1 MNRALLE
8 QGTGIALTRRE
19 EIVSDAH
26 RYYVDTLPITGMEQ
40 YGFSDTPSFDNAVL
54 DFDSRMLPEYH
65 TPRLGELRAVP
76 DIPEIQDRYMLL
88 TGIANAIERSPL
100 VPGQGGD
107 ALHDGVDE
115 IGIRRS
121 KAIFARKFF
130 DPRAHFQ
137 REQLVIDGGY

>member
-76 DIPEIQDRYMLL
+76 DIPEIQDRYILL
-88 TGIANAIERSPL
+88 TGIANAIELETDELPICAELLVVRPTILRAALLPKKVSHTPNYQGCL
-100 VPGQGGD
+100 VP
-107 ALHDGVDE
+107 L
-115 IGIRRS
+115 
-121 KAIFARKFF
+121 
-130 DPRAHFQ
+130 
-137 REQLVIDGGY
+137 DGGLAS